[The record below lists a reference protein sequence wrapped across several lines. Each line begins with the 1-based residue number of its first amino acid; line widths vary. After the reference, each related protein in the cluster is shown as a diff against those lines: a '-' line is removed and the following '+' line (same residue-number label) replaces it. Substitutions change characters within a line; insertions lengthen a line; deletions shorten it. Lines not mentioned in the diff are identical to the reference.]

1 MLQYVSS
8 GQGAWLALY
17 VHHDDAEREYAYDRK
32 SSIGKLDKGLD
43 EAKAKGRPVISMKHD
58 WKTIF
63 PAPK

>member
-1 MLQYVSS
+1 MR
-8 GQGAWLALY
+8 GLALY

-32 SSIGKLDKGLD
+32 SQIGKLDKGLD
-43 EAKAKGRPVISMKHD
+43 EAGPKWGWPLISMKND